1 MVSVSIP
8 AFRYLSLAP
17 ALFPQL
23 DELFNL
29 QDETNISFAKLM
41 LVIVFITE
49 AENQTGIENL
59 RNNKR
64 YDLRA
69 FFRDKEHYRMEF
81 FK

>member
-1 MVSVSIP
+1 
-8 AFRYLSLAP
+8 
-17 ALFPQL
+17 
-23 DELFNL
+23 
-29 QDETNISFAKLM
+29 M

-69 FFRDKEHYRMEF
+69 FFRDKENYRMEF